1 MTNEK
6 NLEMPF
12 WLKLN
17 MTIKEAA
24 AYSNIGESTLRKLLA
39 ERGCSFLL
47 KIGNKQLVKRF

>member
-47 KIGNKQLVKRF
+47 KIGNKQLVKR